1 MSIIWRGV
9 RATGRKAIECGMR
22 RLVFAWLASWMLL
35 GLAQGSEHDPN
46 EEPLHPVCQRLQD
59 EQPVSLA
66 ERVALGA
73 QAWKRHGC
81 YQLAHDLLTQGAED
95 ATRLG
100 QQALAFDA
108 LLVLADMHWESTHEE
123 WLEKTLEQMK
133 GLVLALSDSG
143 MDERGRLREHQIRY
157 YEAELMMLRGRYRA
171 ALEPLGQI
179 IEDVQRIA
187 TERPEALELL
197 ALAHGSRAFA
207 LRMSVDDPERIACKQ
222 DADKA
227 IGLATDQPG
236 AILALGRGYKNR
248 GRCERTNALSLPWY
262 QQGYAQCLK
271 VHAAACAADL
281 LNMIAMTYRERG
293 EYSVALNYYWRAL
306 EFSRAFGL
314 KTQTSLLL
322 NNKANLELRIGRT
335 SAAHDSIREA
345 IDLQKRFGRPFGL
358 SYRYI
363 VLGRIYLLEGK
374 ARDSVEPLRE
384 ALLIRERF
392 NATEIFQVRAR
403 YALAEALFAA
413 GEEVEAVM
421 LLGGQHDRAQA
432 LGFHLDAAKIA
443 VILAANTP
451 QVNKEQ
457 LLRAALAAESHGEAE
472 VQWSALKLL
481 AQQLAQEGKATQAI
495 FFGKTTVNLI
505 QKSRSDLRELDELT
519 QAAFIAKF
527 HDFYLQL
534 ANWLVRAGRLAEAE
548 QVLAMLKDEESKA
561 YTVRSVG
568 KADALSLTDEERL
581 MQADLM
587 AVGKPSVEQATE
599 LRRLERR
606 PSQELG
612 AAERLRLSE
621 LRAWQRAQAQ
631 QLDAFFARIQP
642 RLSPDAEAAQALR
655 DAAQRRVSPMESV
668 LDQAGEGHVGLT
680 YLLAPESL
688 TIITSLANT
697 SFATEVPIGRQAIS
711 ELIFKFRAALRDPRA
726 NPEPAAKALHD
737 VLIKPVAEALKSAKA
752 HTLVL
757 ALSGDLRYVPFAALH
772 DGQSYLIERWA
783 VAHHSPSGQLGRKGD
798 ASQWRV
804 AGLGVTRAVTL
815 PDLQHAFSALP
826 AVASEIS
833 AVVRT
838 DTSPMGALPGVIA
851 LDEAFGEEAFRQAL
865 RGTSVVHV
873 ASHFRLTPGSR
884 DNSYLLLGDQTR
896 LSLSDI
902 QTMSFAG
909 TQLVTLSACDTAQSG
924 GRGGYGSEIEGLAA
938 AVQSKGAQAVLAT
951 LWPVADSST
960 AHLMSVF
967 YRHRSGEQ
975 SASHNTARSLQH
987 AQLSLIRGTVESA
1000 EVSPVR
1006 GARLVGQQP
1015 EAVRS
1020 EATPYRHPYHW
1031 APFVLMG
1038 NWL

>member
-1 MSIIWRGV
+1 MAHQGV
-9 RATGRKAIECGMR
+9 TR
-22 RLVFAWLASWMLL
+22 RLVFAWLTTFMLTGAVHAAADEPL
-35 GLAQGSEHDPN
+35 
-46 EEPLHPVCQRLQD
+46 EEPLHPVCQHLQG
-59 EQPVSLA
+59 EQQASLA
-66 ERVALGA
+66 ERLALGT

-81 YQLAHDLLTQGAED
+81 YRLSHDLLTQGAEE
-95 ATRLG
+95 AIRLG
-100 QQALAFDA
+100 QDTLAFDA

-123 WLEKTLEQMK
+123 WLEQTLEKMK
-133 GLVLALSDSG
+133 RLVPALSASG
-143 MDERGRLREHQIRY
+143 IVEQGRMRGHQIRY
-157 YEAELMMLRGRYRA
+157 YEAELMMLRGQYRA
-171 ALEPLGQI
+171 ALLPLGQI

-187 TERPEALELL
+187 TERAMALELL

-207 LRMSVDDPERIACKQ
+207 LRMSTDDPERIACKR

-227 IGLATDQPG
+227 IDLATGRPD
-236 AILALGRGYKNR
+236 AILALGRAYKNR
-248 GRCERTNALSLPWY
+248 GRCERTNALELPWY

-271 VHAAACAADL
+271 AHAAACSADL
-281 LNMIAMTYRERG
+281 LNMIAITHREQG
-293 EYSVALNYYWRAL
+293 EYSVALNYYGRAL

-314 KTQTSLLL
+314 KTRTSVLL
-322 NNKANLELRIGRT
+322 NNKAHLELRIGRT
-335 SAAHDSIREA
+335 NAAHESIREA
-345 IDLQKRFGRPFGL
+345 IDLQRRFGRPFGL

-363 VLGRIYLLEGK
+363 VLGRIYLVEGK
-374 ARDSVEPLRE
+374 AREAVEPLRE
-384 ALLIRERF
+384 ALSIREQL
-392 NATEIFQVRAR
+392 NESEIFQIRAR
-403 YALAEALFAA
+403 YVLAEALFAA

-443 VILAANTP
+443 VILAANTS

-457 LLRAALAAESHGEAE
+457 LLRAALAAESQGEAE

-481 AQQLAQEGKATQAI
+481 AQQLAQEDKASQAI

-505 QKSRSDLRELDELT
+505 QRSRSDLRELDELT

-568 KADALSLTDEERL
+568 KADALSLTDDERL
-581 MQADLM
+581 MQADLL
-587 AVGKPSVEQATE
+587 AVGQPSVEQATE

-606 PSQELG
+606 PSQDLS
-612 AAERLRLSE
+612 AAERQRLAE
-621 LRAWQRAQAQ
+621 LRSWQRAQAQ

-642 RLSPDAEAAQALR
+642 QLSPDAEAAQALR

-697 SFATEVPIGRQAIS
+697 SFATKVPMGRQAIS
-711 ELIFKFRAALRDPRA
+711 ELVFKFRAALRDPRA
-726 NPEPAAKALHD
+726 NPEQAAKALHD

-833 AVVRT
+833 AIVRT
-838 DTSPMGALPGVIA
+838 ATSPMGALPGVIA
-851 LDEAFGEEAFRQAL
+851 LDEAFGEAAFREAL

-902 QTMSFAG
+902 QTMNFAG

-960 AHLMSVF
+960 AYLMGVF
-967 YRHRSGEQ
+967 YRHRSGEH

-987 AQLSLIRGTVESA
+987 AQLSLIRGVVDGV
-1000 EVSPVR
+1000 EVSTER
-1006 GARLVGQQP
+1006 GATPFGQRSLS
-1015 EAVRS
+1015 VRS
-1020 EATPYRHPYHW
+1020 EVTPYRHPYHW